1 MEAGSNAF
9 CQICNRGDPDWYCK
23 CQNSLT
29 LLCQT
34 CFGLHLAKT
43 SKATHENGPISSL
56 RYRRD
61 EHRDIIEQRIA
72 EFRQNIQLI
81 ETCIV
86 DVSNRIDAIL
96 DDLREFK
103 LDFCRKAEQQKR
115 KLEEDLAAAVQEVRS
130 DVESAAL
137 RSSLARVM
145 RCNQPGKLTAFTY
158 SIAIE
163 DALEKVRTG
172 IKTLVLPYS
181 ILEAPV
187 AVLPNRYA
195 EFDIH
200 MTTWKPA
207 IPLQRLITVDCYSSV
222 VTVDNGRLFVCG
234 GGNPNNEG
242 TIYSTAFLIDKETV
256 TDLPYLPQGRTLAG
270 AIFNPEKSSVYV
282 FGGHDRGIFY
292 AENELRT
299 GLSFSLALHTSW
311 TSLPDMHN
319 ARSGFNPC
327 WGDDVVYLPGGCTR
341 VEAFHPLTG
350 SMTLLGLQLPDSFS
364 EYYCVSVLNG
374 EELVLVANQVL
385 VRANVKRQQLTVET
399 LPKAKVVEWSQS
411 RPICRKGK
419 IYFVDLLW
427 SPQCVCVQYNSPMSI
442 TSSPL
447 PNL

>member
-1 MEAGSNAF
+1 MDA
-9 CQICNRGDPDWYCK
+9 
-23 CQNSLT
+23 
-29 LLCQT
+29 
-34 CFGLHLAKT
+34 
-43 SKATHENGPISSL
+43 
-56 RYRRD
+56 
-61 EHRDIIEQRIA
+61 
-72 EFRQNIQLI
+72 
-81 ETCIV
+81 CIV
-86 DVSNRIDAIL
+86 DVSNRIDAIFE
-96 DDLREFK
+96 DLQHFK
-103 LDFCRKAEQQKR
+103 LDFCDKIKQQRR
-115 KLEEDLAAAVQEVRS
+115 KLEEDLAAAEQEVRS

-145 RCNQPGKLTAFTY
+145 RCNYPGKLTAFTY
-158 SIAIE
+158 SISIE

-181 ILEAPV
+181 IVEAPV

-207 IPLQRLITVDCYSSV
+207 ISLQRRITVDCNSSV
-222 VTVDNGRLFVCG
+222 VTVDKGRLFVCG
-234 GGNPNNEG
+234 GGSASNEG
-242 TIYSTAFLIDKETV
+242 TPYSTAFLLDKETV

-270 AIFNPEKSSVYV
+270 ALFNPEKSSVYV
-282 FGGHDRGIFY
+282 FGGYDRGILY
-292 AENELRT
+292 TENELRT
-299 GLSFSLALHTSW
+299 GLSYSLALHSTWS
-311 TSLPDMHN
+311 SLPDMHH

-327 WGDDVVYLPGGCTR
+327 WGDGVVYLPGGCTS

-350 SMTLLGLQLPDSFS
+350 TMTLLGLQLPGSFS

-374 EELVLVANQVL
+374 EELVIVSNQVL

-399 LPKAKVVEWSQS
+399 LPKAKVVELSQS

-419 IYFVDLLW
+419 IYFVDLRW